1 MKYYIIAGERSGD
14 LHGSNLVKAM
24 LRLDPNVT
32 FRGFGGDEMQKSG
45 VHLVMHYNQLAF
57 MGFQAVINFL
67 KIAKYM
73 KDCKADILDY
83 KPDALILIDYGGFN
97 RQMATFGKTNG
108 IKVLYYIPPKVWAW
122 RQGRAWQ
129 LKKNVDRM
137 FVILPFEKEFYKK
150 YDFDVE
156 YVGNPVLDAIQSFV
170 PNPNFLFENN
180 LSKEKKIV
188 AFLPGSRKM
197 ELKMIVPLMAMVTK
211 INPEYQYVVAAVDNL
226 PQELYSPLKEL
237 ANVIFVYNATYD
249 LLTHAEAAI
258 VTSGTATLETALFKV
273 PQVVVYKAGGL
284 EYMIASN
291 VIKVKFISLVNLI
304 AGKEVVKEMIQ
315 SKANVESVGGEL
327 QALLQDQPYREKMLK
342 EYDQL
347 YKTLDIGSASENT
360 AKLILPACRQGR
372 GF

>member
-1 MKYYIIAGERSGD
+1 MKFYIIAGERSGD

-24 LRLDPNVT
+24 LRLDPNTT

-73 KDCKADILDY
+73 KDCKADIQDF

-97 RQMATFGKTNG
+97 RRMATFGKAVS

-129 LKKNVDRM
+129 LKKDVDRM

-150 YDFDVE
+150 YDFEVD
-156 YVGNPVLDAIQSFV
+156 YVGNPVLDAIKSFV
-170 PNPNFLFENN
+170 PNANFLTENN

-197 ELKMIVPLMAMVTK
+197 ELQMIVPLMAEVAK
-211 INPEYQYVVAAVDNL
+211 RNPEHQYVVAAVDNL
-226 PQELYSPLKEL
+226 PQELYSPLKEIG
-237 ANVIFVYNATYD
+237 NIKFVYNATYD

-284 EYMIASN
+284 EYMIASS

-315 SKANVESVGGEL
+315 SKANVESVGVEL
-327 QALLQDQPYREKMLK
+327 RALLLEEPYREKMLK
-342 EYDQL
+342 EYDHL

-360 AKLILPACRQGR
+360 AKLILD
-372 GF
+372 F

>member
-24 LRLDPNVT
+24 LRLDPSSS
-32 FRGFGGDEMQKSG
+32 FRGFGGDEMQKAG
-45 VHLVMHYNQLAF
+45 VHLMMHYNQLAF
-57 MGFQAVINFL
+57 MGFQAVTNFF

-73 KDCKADILDY
+73 KDCKADIQQY
-83 KPDALILIDYGGFN
+83 QPNALILIDYGGFN
-97 RQMATFGKTNG
+97 RRIATFEKEKGFT
-108 IKVLYYIPPKVWAW
+108 VFYYIPPKVWAW

-129 LKKNVDRM
+129 LKKDVDRM

-150 YDFDVE
+150 YDLEVD
-156 YVGNPVLDAIQSFV
+156 YVGNPVLDAIKSFV
-170 PNPNFLFENN
+170 ANPNFLIENN

-197 ELKMIVPLMAMVTK
+197 ELQMIVPLMAEVAK
-211 INPEYQYVVAAVDNL
+211 RNPEHQYVVAAVDNL
-226 PQELYSPLKEL
+226 PQELYSPLKE
-237 ANVIFVYNATYD
+237 IGSIKFVYNATYD
-249 LLTHAEAAI
+249 LLMHAKAAI

-273 PQVVVYKAGGL
+273 PQVVVYKAGNV
-284 EYMIASN
+284 EYLIVLA

-315 SKANVESVGGEL
+315 SKANAESVGEEL
-327 QALLQDQPYREKMLK
+327 RVLLLEEPYRRKMLE

-360 AKLILPACRQGR
+360 ARLITNYLSPNA
-372 GF
+372 